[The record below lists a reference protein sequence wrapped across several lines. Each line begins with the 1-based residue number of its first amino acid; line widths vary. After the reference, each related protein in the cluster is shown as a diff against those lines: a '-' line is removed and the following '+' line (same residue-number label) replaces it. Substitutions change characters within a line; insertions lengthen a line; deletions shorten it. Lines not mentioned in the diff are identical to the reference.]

1 MDVWLLIIEK
11 NKFGAVGRV
20 MIAVVEA
27 SNLCPSAGKKT
38 MTLGMLAHS
47 PLCMTNHRKTFI
59 SFLHFRSI
67 SSNKLPEM
75 FFLTLFLG
83 VF

>member
-38 MTLGMLAHS
+38 LGMLAHS

-59 SFLHFRSI
+59 Y
-67 SSNKLPEM
+67 
-75 FFLTLFLG
+75 FFTF
-83 VF
+83 